1 MTTPTKKAS
10 VDSFAGA
17 YLFERSPIT
26 KIGLAGE
33 LLAKKYDNVKR
44 EL

>member
-17 YLFERSPIT
+17 YLIERSPIT
-26 KIGLAGE
+26 KPGFAGD
-33 LLAKKYDNVKR
+33 LLAKKYNNVKG

>member
-17 YLFERSPIT
+17 YLIKSCPIT
-26 KIGLAGE
+26 KTGLAGE
-33 LLAKKYDNVKR
+33 LLAKKYNNVKR
-44 EL
+44 E

>member
-17 YLFERSPIT
+17 YLIESSPIT
-26 KIGLAGE
+26 KTGLAGE
-33 LLAKKYDNVKR
+33 LLAGANNNVKR